1 MQLCVTFEVS
11 LVPVLDFVCV
21 IIPAGLHIL
30 SARATQGCHRSTI
43 WTANYSAASA
53 VSAVLADLCQE
64 FGLSASSTQLWQA
77 DAELRPEQQLQAV
90 RSNL

>member
-1 MQLCVTFEVS
+1 MQLCVTFE
-11 LVPVLDFVCV
+11 
-21 IIPAGLHIL
+21 
-30 SARATQGCHRSTI
+30 GCHRSTI

-77 DAELRPEQQLQAV
+77 DYELRPEQQLQAV
-90 RSNL
+90 LLYAAAYPAGAPPSWE